1 MAKRRG
7 KNDYHIGWI
16 CALSVEFKAA
26 IEMLDEEHPEMLCD
40 ILDNNKYRFGR
51 IGHCNIVLVCLPAG
65 VYGTNAA
72 AAVATNF
79 RRSFPRITAN
89 LMVGIGGGA
98 PLLPHNDVR
107 LGDVV
112 VGLPGKDHG
121 GILQYDFGK
130 TIQAGKFI
138 SIGTMNMPPSI
149 LLGAVSDLQA
159 DYLTRVNALDEA
171 IEKALASLPADVA
184 AKFSCPSAETDR
196 LFQTK
201 YDHPAENESC
211 DQCNNG
217 QVVVR
222 QPRLEN
228 RFNIHYG
235 LIASGNQVMKYGPK
249 REELS
254 RSKDVLCFEMEAA
267 GIVNEL
273 PTLVIR
279 GICDYSD
286 SHKNKEWQPYA
297 AFSAAVF
304 AKETVLRL
312 PVRAPN
318 GSTLDEAVNSESYE
332 CLRYLD
338 ATDPRN
344 DKARYEATKDE
355 LIEKSYS
362 WILCDPSFK
371 AWTLNNEKPV
381 LWVSG
386 GAGKG
391 KTMLTMGIIESL
403 EHRPSES
410 HQTPFNSVTY
420 FFCQATDNRRN
431 SAAAVLKGILYH
443 LILSDKHNVLVRY
456 LKEEYD
462 KSEPDCLSGP
472 NAFYVLQ
479 RVFFKI
485 FQDQIFEEFYFLVD
499 ALDECTDGLTE
510 LLNFVSRSL
519 MLPESSKIKWFLTS
533 RNRPDIE
540 ERLDSKA
547 FLRRISLEEN
557 NTQITAAVNDYIN
570 EKITHLSKSKRYSAE
585 VFDQIQ
591 KILQERAGN
600 TFLWIH
606 LACKELARVKA
617 SQAISTLQKIPSG
630 LQEFYQEMLNN
641 IERTNTEEDTGLCR
655 QLLSAVTLAVRP
667 LSLSEMAIITGLP
680 PEMNEYDMEVQVKQ
694 CGSFLIVQEKTVLFV
709 HQSAKDFLDSYG
721 SGNMRILGSTTLTQ
735 GPHYPIVSRCLNQL
749 SKELKM
755 DICDL
760 KIPGFHIKF
769 LKPEQIL
776 HINHLKYACCYWVHH
791 FIESGVGERSEIRA
805 HISNFLRKHLLH
817 WMEALVLLGA
827 SSQIILLATALERTA
842 LENTEDSKFFY
853 DIRRFVQYHYATIAE
868 APLQIYSSAILFSP
882 KESIVAKLFSD
893 SIPDWVIAVGGG
905 ENIDK
910 GWGPLIKTFRTRPPV
925 DLTLSRRLGIDR
937 VTLIAV
943 SVDGKYLASSPAS
956 SNSNGITIWD
966 FTSGVILKELEGH
979 SGTVRALAFS
989 ASTAELASAS
999 DDTSIRIWN
1008 IMSGE
1013 NQLLFQGRDIISLA
1027 WLVGNNELRTT
1038 GRNFYNLG
1046 LCNMRLGL
1054 HLTIQSDFGE
1064 ILCYLCKDELIA
1076 YGSESGSILIWNT
1089 NTRRLSRSFR
1099 QFDTP
1104 VTCLRASPNGSQLAS
1119 GSVNG
1124 VIRLLDVHSG
1134 TLIQTFK
1141 LQNTKFP
1148 IYSIDFSPDGT
1159 QLVSVSS
1166 TLSKNKIFQKS
1177 EPVPVVNLWE
1187 ISSGTVLRKQII
1199 PPQNN
1204 DHNYFPKMSSRV
1216 IFSLDGLSVYLG
1228 VCRGATRSAKFYIW
1242 DLASEK
1248 MLVCLFEA
1256 LSVSYP
1262 FAIVPYRLQFVAT
1275 QGFDIMQYDMALP
1288 ASATVRRTSKP
1299 GPMTMR
1305 ALAISPDGK
1314 MLASI
1319 QAEPPAPIRKTR
1331 GHTIRLLNLDSN
1343 EIVWTSKLRPPNDSE
1358 VIRLEFL
1365 PDGRLLLIPAAYQML
1380 PISLPILWATASGR
1394 LLSYPSIIYN
1404 KNVTSI
1410 AFSSDSKVAMALGCP
1425 ISSTIMI
1432 WDTEDAMMTILS
1444 THHEGFPSIPIKKL
1458 NRDQKFPPPTHTL
1471 TDHKRDIYFLQFSAD
1486 GTKLMSVSDDRAIQL
1501 WDVSTGTLLSTC
1513 VDDNGSYNAYQNIT
1527 GSGILRF
1534 NSHSKQFALL
1544 DSMSGKT
1551 KPLFNL
1557 NAYRE
1562 GFINMRLLQNGQLK
1576 LFAALSPSELYTLDP
1591 QTGICSRVIE
1601 ADWLKDGDVNLLYLP
1616 RKYQPEMID
1625 LSNMSGRTTIVLGTS
1640 KGFFLVLRLPSP
1652 STQSTDL

>member
-51 IGHCNIVLVCLPAG
+51 IGHYNIVLVCLPAG

-138 SIGTMNMPPSI
+138 SVGTMNMPPSI

-196 LFQTK
+196 LFQAK

-228 RFNIHYG
+228 RFNIHY
-235 LIASGNQVMKYGPK
+235 
-249 REELS
+249 
-254 RSKDVLCFEMEAA
+254 
-267 GIVNEL
+267 
-273 PTLVIR
+273 
-279 GICDYSD
+279 
-286 SHKNKEWQPYA
+286 
-297 AFSAAVF
+297 
-304 AKETVLRL
+304 
-312 PVRAPN
+312 APN

-344 DKARYEATKDE
+344 DKARYETTKDE

-443 LILSDKHNVLVRY
+443 LILSDKNAILVRY

-462 KSEPDCLSGP
+462 KSGPDCFSGP

-485 FQDQIFEEFYFLVD
+485 FHDQIFEELYFLVD

-510 LLNFVSRSL
+510 LLSFVSRSL
-519 MLPESSKIKWFLTS
+519 TLPGSSKIKWFLTS

-540 ERLDSKA
+540 ERLDSKD

-667 LSLSEMAIITGLP
+667 LSLSEMAIIAGLP

-709 HQSAKDFLDSYG
+709 HQSAKDFLDGYG

-735 GPHYPIVSRCLNQL
+735 GPHYPIVSRCLNRL

-791 FIESGVGERSEIRA
+791 FIEAGVGERSEIRA

-893 SIPDWVIAVGGG
+893 SIPDWVIAVGGR

-910 GWGPLIKTFRTRPPV
+910 DWGPLIQTFRTRPPANPGQ
-925 DLTLSRRLGIDR
+925 SSIIDCHEIKS
-937 VTLIAV
+937 IAI
-943 SVDGKYLASSPAS
+943 SADGKYLASSPAL

-966 FTSGVILKELEGH
+966 FTSGIILKELESH

-1008 IMSGE
+1008 ILSGE
-1013 NQLLFQGRDIISLA
+1013 NQLLHQGRDIISLA
-1027 WLVGNNELRTT
+1027 WLYQNNKLGATRC
-1038 GRNFYNLG
+1038 RLYNPG
-1046 LCNMRLGL
+1046 LSPRVRASQGV
-1054 HLTIQSDFGE
+1054 HLVRQSDFGE

-1089 NTRRLSRSFR
+1089 NTRGLSCSFR

-1104 VTCLRASPNGSQLAS
+1104 VTCLRGSPDGSQLAS
-1119 GSVNG
+1119 GSVGG

-1134 TLIQTFK
+1134 TLIRTFE
-1141 LQNTKFP
+1141 LENATSP
-1148 IYSIDFSPDGT
+1148 IHSIDFSPDGK
-1159 QLVSVSS
+1159 QLVSASS
-1166 TLSKNKIFQKS
+1166 IKTKKRILQKS
-1177 EPVPVVNLWE
+1177 GLVPVVSLWE
-1187 ISSGTVLRKQII
+1187 ISSGTIARKQIF
-1199 PPQNN
+1199 PSQYDD
-1204 DHNYFPKMSSRV
+1204 DHYFAEMIFRV
-1216 IFSLDGLSVYLG
+1216 IFSPDGLHVHFG
-1228 VCRGATRSAKFYIW
+1228 VCGRARRSTKFYIW
-1242 DLASEK
+1242 NLASKEK
-1248 MLVCLFEA
+1248 PVCSFELHLVH
-1256 LSVSYP
+1256 YP
-1262 FAIVPYRLQFVAT
+1262 FVIIPHQLQFVAT
-1275 QGFDIMQYDMALP
+1275 QGFDIMQYDIALP
-1288 ASATVRRTSKP
+1288 RSATVGRDLNP
-1299 GPMTMR
+1299 GSMTTYTR

-1319 QAEPPAPIRKTR
+1319 QETPPAPIKKTR
-1331 GHTIRLLNLDSN
+1331 GRTIRLLNLDSN
-1343 EIVWTSKLRPPNDSE
+1343 EIVWTSKLKLRIPELACIDE
-1358 VIRLEFL
+1358 VIRLEFS
-1365 PDGRLLLIPAAYQML
+1365 PDGRLLLIPAAYQVL
-1380 PISLPILWATASGR
+1380 PISLPILCATASGR

-1410 AFSSDSKVAMALGCP
+1410 TFSSDSKVAMALGYP

-1432 WDTEDAMMTILS
+1432 WDTEDAMIAILS

-1458 NRDQKFPPPTHTL
+1458 NRDQKFPL

-1486 GTKLMSVSDDRAIQL
+1486 GTRLMSISEDCAIQL
-1501 WDVSTGTLLSTC
+1501 WDVSTGTLLSTFINSNRDC
-1513 VDDNGSYNAYQNIT
+1513 FFVHETIAEGR
-1527 GSGILRF
+1527 ILEFDYRSHRF
-1534 NSHSKQFALL
+1534 KLL
-1544 DSMSGKT
+1544 DFISGKQ
-1551 KPLFNL
+1551 KLLFNL
-1557 NAYRE
+1557 NDIFFSYL
-1562 GFINMRLLQNGQLK
+1562 GGTMHMRPLQNGQLK
-1576 LFAALSPSELYTLDP
+1576 LFTTSRPSKLYTLDP
-1591 QTGICSRVIE
+1591 QTSTCSSVIE
-1601 ADWLKDGDVNLLYLP
+1601 ASWLKDRDVNLLYLP
-1616 RKYQPEMID
+1616 REYQPEMID
-1625 LSNMSGRTTIVLGTS
+1625 ISNMSGRTTIALGTRE
-1640 KGFFLVLRLPSP
+1640 GFFLVLRLPSP